1 MHQHTPSG
9 PAAEYSPEK
18 VVPSSGGHAALAP
31 QPIIWGHDNEPAGP
45 PPPSYND
52 SIQASPSN
60 VTTYGFYH
68 FTHFDEG
75 SSQSSS
81 AYPQPS
87 SSSFSTSYQYAS
99 VTRQTSAQSSLS
111 TTDSLDGSS
120 TVCIASSA
128 YAPSSSETGDTS
140 SISGSS
146 KLRGFSPSASVSQ
159 LFSPPPQ
166 SFYRTPPA
174 YLPYTP
180 FETTALFGYSSKL
193 EKGFPHVPPFS
204 SCDPHLFVTH
214 DVNQEDWT
222 HFLDDVKAVAKSS
235 PVNRLVAGMVPAA
248 MSLRMPLGSLSPIE
262 FLVKKGVEAHMKSRR
277 TGPVGEVLD
286 HWNRHFFYPRRM
298 LVVLAQGRYVYS
310 GADTLPVDM
319 LKTDGEQMLNSDGDS
334 DSDTDDNGLI
344 LSTAKTVVGTAV
356 GGILEGGRKLQKIQK
371 ERKRNKHAASTANH
385 QNWRLVIS
393 SRPYLM

>member
-1 MHQHTPSG
+1 MILSKHRPAMSPRTVFTILHTSM
-9 PAAEYSPEK
+9 K
-18 VVPSSGGHAALAP
+18 
-31 QPIIWGHDNEPAGP
+31 
-45 PPPSYND
+45 
-52 SIQASPSN
+52 
-60 VTTYGFYH
+60 
-68 FTHFDEG
+68 
-75 SSQSSS
+75 
-81 AYPQPS
+81 
-87 SSSFSTSYQYAS
+87 
-99 VTRQTSAQSSLS
+99 TSAQSSLS

-180 FETTALFGYSSKL
+180 FEPTALFGYSSKL

-286 HWNRHFFYPRRM
+286 HWNRVCLLSIFLLVTHSHSAQHFFYPRRM

-356 GGILEGGRKLQKIQK
+356 GGILEGGRKLQEIQK
-371 ERKRNKHAASTANH
+371 ERRRNKHAASTANH

-393 SRPYLM
+393 SRPYLI